1 MLFSLGVVYVSRMCF
16 MFVRISHSAKY
27 AVGRRKWTSIAGALS
42 RIWLTL
48 LTLFSFH
55 FVCKLSPMWCPF
67 HKSSS
72 FVRCE
77 IVLDVPWYYVLTNP
91 CDMWLICICLR
102 VVLPGKCLSLCP
114 RMCSFD
120 WSSWF
125 SLCYCEVSV
134 ALPVGKRHLSE
145 SENGAVV
152 QNEVSSLFYLPG
164 SLKLSECSDHG
175 IEHPFPY
182 IHC

>member
-1 MLFSLGVVYVSRMCF
+1 MLFSPGVVYVSRMCF
-16 MFVRISHSAKY
+16 MFVRISHSANY

-42 RIWLTL
+42 RIWLNL
-48 LTLFSFH
+48 LLLFSFH

-67 HKSSS
+67 RKSSS

-77 IVLDVPWYYVLTNP
+77 IVLGVPWYYVLTNP

-125 SLCYCEVSV
+125 SLCYCVVSV
-134 ALPVGKRHLSE
+134 ALPVHGPLVWNRLE
-145 SENGAVV
+145 
-152 QNEVSSLFYLPG
+152 EVN
-164 SLKLSECSDHG
+164 C
-175 IEHPFPY
+175 PFL
-182 IHC
+182 CDS